1 MPGIDFGRLRREITM
16 EQVLDLL
23 GFECLHRRGDQWYG
37 HCPVHESTARRRPR
51 EFSVNVA
58 LPCYYCHRCRSKGD
72 QFALWAAATKQPLHP
87 ATIELCRRLGREVPW
102 LHRW

>member
-1 MPGIDFGRLRREITM
+1 MPGIDFRRLRRETTM
-16 EQVLDLL
+16 PQVLDLL

-37 HCPVHESTARRRPR
+37 YCPLHESPTRRRR

-58 LPCYYCHRCRSKGD
+58 LGCYYCHKCHSKGD
-72 QFALWAAATKQPLHP
+72 QLALWAAANRQPLYP
-87 ATIELCRRLGREVPW
+87 AAIQLCHRLGREVPW